1 MSHCLALHYTMK
13 RRKNLTQQESAA
25 EFDSL
30 VIRLQPKKQITSIPQ
45 HQLPLQIKLENE
57 SRNAGLFIFT

>member
-1 MSHCLALHYTMK
+1 MK